1 MKTNGF
7 GHHNKGQANGT
18 TALSGEPQTN
28 SEVASVVLCPITFK
42 GMGAESVKTKIKAS
56 ERLFRSS

>member
-7 GHHNKGQANGT
+7 GHHNKGP
-18 TALSGEPQTN
+18 ALSGEPQTN
-28 SEVASVVLCPITFK
+28 SEVTSVVLCSITFK

-56 ERLFRSS
+56 ERPFRSS